1 MFISGPS
8 PCSGGVKAESW
19 GYCSSIYVH
28 RVLASNLQHDVT
40 DAEATKSVVRKAV
53 KQFGRLD
60 VAFANAGIS
69 WRAAPATL
77 RTYDE
82 DEFERICAVDLNPQ
96 PTSVC
101 RDGQQSPRRSHH
113 QSAARFNRQRHCE
126 HNESS
131 PHVSNI
137 MTEAQRW
144 TVKCQDPADG
154 SGDVIVDLP
163 PELLASLG
171 LSVGDVL
178 TIEVIDGAIVL
189 TPKSSHSATP

>member
-1 MFISGPS
+1 MNH
-8 PCSGGVKAESW
+8 A
-19 GYCSSIYVH
+19 
-28 RVLASNLQHDVT
+28 RQD
-40 DAEATKSVVRKAV
+40 
-53 KQFGRLD
+53 
-60 VAFANAGIS
+60 
-69 WRAAPATL
+69 
-77 RTYDE
+77 
-82 DEFERICAVDLNPQ
+82 
-96 PTSVC
+96 
-101 RDGQQSPRRSHH
+101 QS
-113 QSAARFNRQRHCE
+113 
-126 HNESS
+126 
-131 PHVSNI
+131 VSNV

>member
-1 MFISGPS
+1 LCRSAIFVAVLTVKLALERFHTAWIVFCLS
-8 PCSGGVKAESW
+8 P
-19 GYCSSIYVH
+19 
-28 RVLASNLQHDVT
+28 
-40 DAEATKSVVRKAV
+40 
-53 KQFGRLD
+53 
-60 VAFANAGIS
+60 
-69 WRAAPATL
+69 RAA
-77 RTYDE
+77 
-82 DEFERICAVDLNPQ
+82 N
-96 PTSVC
+96 
-101 RDGQQSPRRSHH
+101 GQEK
-113 QSAARFNRQRHCE
+113 SAARFNRQRHCE